1 MESQQQDQPWELYY
15 WNNIKEDGRN
25 HMIGRGEFVRLM
37 FEVTGTP
44 YIEVGKE
51 SPTKVFEM
59 LDRSGKNPSTPLFAP
74 PIIKKG
80 DFTLSQTPA
89 IMKYLGKKF
98 GLYPSTEESEA
109 QADSLICFVT
119 DLIAEGRL
127 VFHARCFTES
137 YYTQQEE
144 TKGHVEWFKTNRLPM
159 FLKFLEKSLIY
170 NLKTNKEGYFVG
182 NSLTYVDI
190 AVWHTLVAAESQFPE
205 TYTEITK
212 SIPTLVQFKNK
223 IGSIPRI
230 QAYLASDRRGTFE
243 GNSMM

>member
-1 MESQQQDQPWELYY
+1 MESRQQDQLWELYY

-74 PIIKKG
+74 PIIKKR

-170 NLKTNKEGYFVG
+170 NLKTNSEGYFVG

-212 SIPTLVQFKNK
+212 NIPTLVQFKNK

>member
-1 MESQQQDQPWELYY
+1 MESQDQPWELYY

-25 HMIGRGEFVRLM
+25 HMIGRGEFVRLL
-37 FEVTGTP
+37 FEVSGTP
-44 YIEVGKE
+44 YIEVGKD
-51 SPTKVFEM
+51 SPAKVFEM

-98 GLYPSTEESEA
+98 GLFPSTEESEA
-109 QADSLICFVT
+109 QADALLCFVT

-137 YYTQQEE
+137 YHTQQEE

-159 FLKFLEKSLIY
+159 FLKFLESSLTY
-170 NLKTNKEGYFVG
+170 NLKSHCEGYFIG

-205 TYTEITK
+205 TYKEITK
-212 SIPTLVQFKNK
+212 SIPTLVQFKSK

>member
-1 MESQQQDQPWELYY
+1 MASSQDQPWELYY
-15 WNNIKEDGRN
+15 WNSIKEDGRN
-25 HMIGRGEFVRLM
+25 HMLGRGEFIRLM

-51 SPTKVFEM
+51 SPSKVFEM
-59 LDRSGKNPSTPLFAP
+59 LDRSGKNPGIPLFAP

-80 DFTLSQTPA
+80 DFTLNQTPA

-98 GLYPSTEESEA
+98 GLYPKTEELEA
-109 QADSLICFVT
+109 HADALMCFVT

-137 YYTQQEE
+137 YYTQQDE
-144 TKGHVEWFKTNRLPM
+144 TKGHVKWFKTSRLPM
-159 FLKFLEKSLIY
+159 FLKFLESSLTF
-170 NLKTNKEGYFVG
+170 NLKFHNEGYFIG
-182 NSLTYVDI
+182 NSLTYIDI
-190 AVWHTLVAAESQFPE
+190 AVWHTLIAAESQFPD
-205 TYTEITK
+205 TYGEIAE
-212 SIPTLVQFKNK
+212 SIPALVQFKGK

-230 QAYLASDRRGTFE
+230 QEYLASDRRGFFE